1 MTELALLTHAFHPVP
16 EPDDAT
22 VSEARAALL
31 RTIAA
36 VESGAPPRGLQ
47 EPQRR
52 LALLLPRTAPRFRLA
67 LILIALLLLLA
78 GIATATYLGV
88 RTWGGGPSTSQARS
102 GYRLSVIFDLPPEK
116 KAFYSGVTLGAGGH
130 DLYAIHH
137 RFGTE
142 PHATELVRIRGID
155 TSTPGRPQRV
165 LDFQD
170 LAERRLWDPGLDV
183 RTAVIDDWPAPGEP
197 RSLPVVDS
205 RGDIFLVAAARK
217 PGVERPE
224 GVSLIVL
231 RPNGG
236 RQKVLTLGELERS
249 GVLRTGGNPVS
260 LVAAV
265 TAQDRLWI
273 IATVVDPSYRNPSL
287 HALLEVVDPN
297 ADGNWSDRVV
307 RRVALPR
314 TVPESGPHRNWEFP
328 QLAAEPPRPGDDR
341 SDSVLALAWSDEFRI
356 YRIADRNGDGD
367 ALDPSEVRL
376 VLDGVGAP
384 KGWPAIAPRLVRVN
398 GHVRRELI
406 AVALERWGRVSLIS
420 SPTHVTDVVRSLP
433 LGVGGGWTPLAGPGR
448 NIYLVRSE
456 GNRLAAYRLTP
467 TGAAQASQAAP
478 VEPRASQTQ
487 FPPAAEHAQL
497 LVTRNRR
504 GDSSSFWM
512 RADGA
517 IVRRLAPKTSWQLCQ
532 SADGRELLYTSH
544 AEAPGEEFLYVA
556 QADGSGRK
564 VTEHPVDAACPFSAR
579 WLLFTRQSTFAV
591 HGTLVRHDLETGGE
605 VEIAHDVDALSVSP
619 DGTRVVFAGGL
630 DYSRG
635 WQAPTGH
642 RTIELVDL
650 RTLRHRR
657 LAGPPLTLA
666 QWPRFG
672 GLAWSPDG
680 DRIAYMTRPARYGRH
695 AGPPAQWP
703 PRQTDLWVQSVG
715 TGDRTSVLHV
725 VGSPPSFSWS
735 PDGKQLLVCTEERGT
750 RTGCSGTHRPQGND
764 ARLLIVDL
772 TDGSSRVAARG
783 PFVYAAWAPSGLAF
797 AYASTSALYV
807 RTRDGRVRRIASPP
821 PGGWPAWNWQWLG
834 WSPDGRFIGLST
846 DIRPGYAAGAGL
858 AVVDVAAGRM
868 RVVRHV
874 QKGEFLYAVWW
885 RPPSVPTSIKGG
897 SP

>member
-1 MTELALLTHAFHPVP
+1 MTEVALLTRAFELVP

-22 VSEARAALL
+22 VSEARAGLL
-31 RTIAA
+31 GLIAA
-36 VESGAPPRGLQ
+36 VENGAATRGLQ

-52 LALLLPRTAPRFRLA
+52 LVLLLPRTAPRFRLA

-88 RTWGGGPSTSQARS
+88 RTWSGGPSTSQARS

-137 RFGTE
+137 RVGTE

-155 TSTPGRPQRV
+155 TSTPSRPQRV

-170 LAERRLWDPGLDV
+170 LAEPRLWDPGLDL
-183 RTAVIDDWPAPGEP
+183 RTDIIDDWPAPGEP
-197 RSLPVVDS
+197 RALPVFDS
-205 RGDIFLVAAARK
+205 SGDIFLVAAARK
-217 PGVERPE
+217 PGAERAE
-224 GVSLIVL
+224 GVALIVL
-231 RPNGG
+231 RPDGG
-236 RQKVLTLGELERS
+236 RQKVLTLGELGRS

-260 LVAAV
+260 LVAAS
-265 TAQDRLWI
+265 TAPDRLWI
-273 IATVVDPSYRNPSL
+273 IATVVDPGYRNPSL

-307 RRVALPR
+307 RRIGLPR
-314 TVPESGPHRNWEFP
+314 SIPESTQQRNWEFP
-328 QLAAEPPRPGDDR
+328 QLAVEPSRPGDDR
-341 SDSVLALAWSDEFRI
+341 SHSVLALVWSDEFRI

-367 ALDPSEVRL
+367 ALDPGEVTL
-376 VLDGVGAP
+376 VLEGVGAP
-384 KGWPAIAPRLVRVN
+384 KGWPTIAPRLVPVK
-398 GHVRRELI
+398 GHMRRELI
-406 AVALERWGRVSLIS
+406 AVALERRDRVSLIS
-420 SPTHVTDVVRSLP
+420 SPTRVTDVVRSLP
-433 LGVGGGWTPLAGPGR
+433 LGRGGGWTPLAGAGR
-448 NIYLVRSE
+448 NIYLVRSRD
-456 GNRLAAYRLTP
+456 NRLAAYRLTP
-467 TGAAQASQAAP
+467 TGAAEASQSAP

-497 LVTRNRR
+497 LVTRYSRD
-504 GDSSSFWM
+504 GYHSFWM
-512 RADGA
+512 RADGT

-556 QADGSGRK
+556 QADGSARK
-564 VTEHPVDAACPFSAR
+564 VTEHPVDATCPFSTR

-591 HGTLVRHDLETGGE
+591 HGALVRHDLQTGSE
-605 VEIAHDVDALSVSP
+605 VEIAHDVGALSVSP
-619 DGTRVVFAGGL
+619 DGTRVVYAGGL

-635 WQAPTGH
+635 WPPTGH

-657 LAGPPLTLA
+657 LADSPLTLA
-666 QWPRFG
+666 QWPTFG

-680 DRIAYMTRPARYGRH
+680 SRVAYMTRPAKYGRH

-715 TGDRTSVLHV
+715 TGNRKRILHT
-725 VGSPPSFSWS
+725 VGSPPSVSWS

-750 RTGCSGTHRPQGND
+750 RTGCSGTHPRPRGND

-772 TDGSSRVAARG
+772 AGGSSRIVARG
-783 PFVYAAWAPSGLAF
+783 KLVFAAWVPFGQGLAYATTDALFLRTLDGRIRRVASAPSG
-797 AYASTSALYV
+797 
-807 RTRDGRVRRIASPP
+807 
-821 PGGWPAWNWQWLG
+821 GWPTWSFSWLG
-834 WSPDGRFIGLST
+834 WSPDGRYVGFLTERAGVARELSVLEVST
-846 DIRPGYAAGAGL
+846 GRIRVIQHA
-858 AVVDVAAGRM
+858 
-868 RVVRHV
+868 H
-874 QKGEFLYAVWW
+874 KGESLSAIWW
-885 RPPSVPTSIKGG
+885 RTKPKRGG
-897 SP
+897 SR

>member
-1 MTELALLTHAFHPVP
+1 MTELILLTRAFETVP

-22 VSEARAALL
+22 VSEARKALVHVIVAAGNG
-31 RTIAA
+31 AA
-36 VESGAPPRGLQ
+36 PRPRRK
-47 EPQRR
+47 PQGSH
-52 LALLLPRTAPRFRLA
+52 ALLLPRTAPRFRLA
-67 LILIALLLLLA
+67 LILIVLLLLLA

-88 RTWGGGPSTSQARS
+88 RTWVGGPSTSQARS

-137 RFGTE
+137 RFGTK
-142 PHATELVRIRGID
+142 PHTTELVRIRGID
-155 TSTPGRPQRV
+155 TSTPSRPQRV

-170 LAERRLWDPGLDV
+170 LAEPRLWDSGLDV
-183 RTAVIDDWPAPGEP
+183 RTDVIDDWPAPGGP
-197 RSLPVVDS
+197 LTLPVVDS

-217 PGVERPE
+217 PGADRPE
-224 GVSLIVL
+224 AVSLIVL
-231 RPNGG
+231 RRDGG

-249 GVLRTGGNPVS
+249 GVIRTGGNPVS
-260 LVAAV
+260 LVAAA

-273 IATVVDPSYRNPSL
+273 IATVVDPSYRNPSV

-307 RRVALPR
+307 RRIGLPR
-314 TVPESGPHRNWEFP
+314 SIPESTPRRNWEFP
-328 QLAAEPPRPGDDR
+328 QLAVEPSRPGDDR
-341 SDSVLALAWSDEFRI
+341 SHSVLALAWSDEFRI

-367 ALDPSEVRL
+367 ALDPGEVRL

-384 KGWPAIAPRLVRVN
+384 KGWPTIAPRLVPVS

-406 AVALERWGRVSLIS
+406 AVGLERWGRVSVIS
-420 SPTHVTDVVRSLP
+420 SPTRVTDIVRSLP

-448 NIYLVRSE
+448 DIYLVRSRD
-456 GNRLAAYRLTP
+456 NRLAAYRLIP
-467 TGAAQASQAAP
+467 TGAAHASQAAP
-478 VEPRASQTQ
+478 VEPRVSQVP

-504 GDSSSFWM
+504 GAYVSSFWM
-512 RADGA
+512 RIDGT
-517 IVRRLAPKTSWQLCQ
+517 IVRWLAPKTSWQLCQ
-532 SADGRELLYTSH
+532 SADRRQLLYTSH
-544 AEAPGEEFLYVA
+544 TEAPGEDFLYVSHT
-556 QADGSGRK
+556 DGSGRK
-564 VTEHPVDAACPFSAR
+564 VTEHPVDDACPFSTR
-579 WLLFTRQSTFAV
+579 WLLFTRQKTWPS
-591 HGTLVRHDLETGGE
+591 GRTLVRHDLDTGGE
-605 VEIAHDVDALSVSP
+605 VEIAHNVDALSVSP
-619 DGTRVVFAGGL
+619 DGTRVVYAGGL

-635 WQAPTGH
+635 WPPAGH
-642 RTIELVDL
+642 PTIELVDL
-650 RTLRHRR
+650 RTLGHRR

-680 DRIAYMTRPARYGRH
+680 SRVAYMTRPAKYGRH
-695 AGPPAQWP
+695 AGPSAQWP
-703 PRQTDLWVQSVG
+703 PRQTDLWVQSVA
-715 TGDRTSVLHV
+715 TGDRKRVLRIV
-725 VGSPPSFSWS
+725 SSPPSFSWS
-735 PDGKQLLVCTEERGT
+735 SDGKQLLVCTEERGT

-764 ARLLIVDL
+764 ARLLIIDL
-772 TDGSSRVAARG
+772 TDGSSRVVARG
-783 PFVYAAWAPSGLAF
+783 PFVYAAWAPSDLAF

-807 RTRDGRVRRIASPP
+807 RTGDGKVRRVASAP

-846 DIRPGYAAGAGL
+846 DIRPGYAAGDGL

-868 RVVRHV
+868 RVVQRV

-885 RPPSVPTSIKGG
+885 RPPGGTTSIRGG
-897 SP
+897 QP

>member
-1 MTELALLTHAFHPVP
+1 MTELALLARAFETVP
-16 EPDDAT
+16 DPGDAT
-22 VSEARAALL
+22 VFVARAGLL
-31 RTIAA
+31 GLIAA
-36 VESGAPPRGLQ
+36 VENGAAPRGLQ

-52 LALLLPRTAPRFRLA
+52 LVLLLPRTAPRFRLA

-137 RFGTE
+137 RVGTE

-155 TSTPGRPQRV
+155 TSTPSRPQRV

-170 LAERRLWDPGLDV
+170 LAEPRLWNTGLDL
-183 RTAVIDDWPAPGEP
+183 RTDVIDDWPAPGAP
-197 RSLPVVDS
+197 RALPVVDS

-217 PGVERPE
+217 PGAERPE

-231 RPNGG
+231 HPNGD
-236 RQKVLTLGELERS
+236 RQKVLTPGELERS

-260 LVAAV
+260 LVAAA
-265 TAQDRLWI
+265 TAPDRLWI

-307 RRVALPR
+307 RRIGLPR
-314 TVPESGPHRNWEFP
+314 SIPESTPRRNWEFP
-328 QLAAEPPRPGDDR
+328 QLAVEPSRPGDDR
-341 SDSVLALAWSDEFRI
+341 SHSVLALVWSDEFRI

-367 ALDPSEVRL
+367 ALDPGEVRL

-384 KGWPAIAPRLVRVN
+384 KGSPTIAPRSVRVN
-398 GHVRRELI
+398 GRLRRELI
-406 AVALERWGRVSLIS
+406 AVALERWDRVSLIS

-433 LGVGGGWTPLAGPGR
+433 LGVGGGWTPLAGAGR
-448 NIYLVRSE
+448 DIYLVRS
-456 GNRLAAYRLTP
+456 GDNRLAAYRLTP
-467 TGAAQASQAAP
+467 TGPVQQVAP
-478 VEPRASQTQ
+478 IEPRASQTPL
-487 FPPAAEHAQL
+487 PPAAEHAQL
-497 LVTRNRR
+497 LVTRYSRD
-504 GDSSSFWM
+504 GYHSFWM
-512 RADGA
+512 RADGT

-556 QADGSGRK
+556 QADGSARK
-564 VTEHPVDAACPFSAR
+564 VTEHPVDATCPFSTR
-579 WLLFTRQSTFAV
+579 WLLFTRQSTYTV
-591 HGTLVRHDLETGGE
+591 HGALVRHDLEAGGE
-605 VEIAHDVDALSVSP
+605 VEIAHDVDALSISP
-619 DGTRVVFAGGL
+619 DGNRVVYAGGL

-635 WQAPTGH
+635 WPPTGH

-680 DRIAYMTRPARYGRH
+680 SRVAYMTRPAKYGRH

-703 PRQTDLWVQSVG
+703 PRQTDLWVQRVG
-715 TGDRTSVLHV
+715 TGDRKRVLRI

-735 PDGKQLLVCTEERGT
+735 PDGKQLLVCTEARGT
-750 RTGCSGTHRPQGND
+750 RTGCSGTHRRPQGND

-772 TDGSSRVAARG
+772 ADGSSRIVARG
-783 PFVYAAWAPSGLAF
+783 KLVFAAWAPAGQELV
-797 AYASTSALYV
+797 YATTDALFL
-807 RTRDGRVRRIASPP
+807 RTLDGRIRRVASAPS
-821 PGGWPAWNWQWLG
+821 GGWPTWSFSWLG
-834 WSPDGRFIGLST
+834 WSPDERYVGFLTERAGVARELSVLDVRT
-846 DIRPGYAAGAGL
+846 GGIRVIQHA
-858 AVVDVAAGRM
+858 R
-868 RVVRHV
+868 
-874 QKGEFLYAVWW
+874 KGESLTATWW
-885 RPPSVPTSIKGG
+885 QTKPKRGG
-897 SP
+897 SR